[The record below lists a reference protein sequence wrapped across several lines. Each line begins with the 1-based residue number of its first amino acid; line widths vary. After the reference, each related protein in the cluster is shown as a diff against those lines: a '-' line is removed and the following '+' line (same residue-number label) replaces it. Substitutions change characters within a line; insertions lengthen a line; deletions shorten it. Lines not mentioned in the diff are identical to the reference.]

1 MHKKLRKLLS
11 ALGYIGFFCGYFY
24 ILFCNLVGGFSMSG
38 IETRWDTL
46 KILLLSFIIAA
57 GFPGVICYQHHRI
70 YKLEEELDALH
81 DSSQKSQEDNE

>member
-1 MHKKLRKLLS
+1 
-11 ALGYIGFFCGYFY
+11 
-24 ILFCNLVGGFSMSG
+24 MSG

-81 DSSQKSQEDNE
+81 DSSQKSQEDKE